1 MADKKRQGI
10 SSRPHHCTPSKMNV
24 GSTSPSGPCCKD
36 WMLMQEV
43 NIGKATK
50 NPDSILT
57 KRNLLTS

>member
-24 GSTSPSGPCCKD
+24 GSTCSFRP
-36 WMLMQEV
+36 MLQRLDADEEV